1 MPAIS
6 FPTTP
11 VIGVVS
17 KDQDKLIHKNDFL
30 NPTNLTPTNSSTFL
44 KFYFKGIGSCFAS
57 LLVFSTLGIST
68 VINFEIKTPTWIR
81 LFNDVI
87 MFPKRLF
94 MIHGKL
100 PYNGIYGPV
109 YEEIL
114 FRYLLQEQLLKKI
127 PIQIL
132 NKNAPQYVS
141 AINTKTAKI
150 ARIAFSSAVY
160 ALAHMN
166 SPYPANG
173 VDSIVHKFALSLILG
188 AIQEST
194 GNLFYSTA
202 FHMGNNALP
211 AVILAII
218 PVVP

>member
-1 MPAIS
+1 VPAIS

-30 NPTNLTPTNSSTFL
+30 NPTNLTPTNSSTFS
-44 KFYFKGIGSCFAS
+44 KFYVKGIGFSFAS
-57 LLVFSTLGIST
+57 VPVLTLTSYP
-68 VINFEIKTPTWIR
+68 VINFEIKTPTWIQ
-81 LFNDVI
+81 LVIDVI
-87 MFPKRLF
+87 TFPQRLF
-94 MIHGKL
+94 MIQGML
-100 PYNGIYGPV
+100 SYAGMYGPIC
-109 YEEIL
+109 EEFL

-127 PIQIL
+127 PTQIL
-132 NKNAPQYVS
+132 NKNAPQYAS
-141 AINTKTAKI
+141 AINTKIAKI
-150 ARIAFSSAVY
+150 VRIAFSSAAF
-160 ALAHMN
+160 ALAHTN
-166 SPYPANG
+166 NPYPMNG
-173 VDSIVHKFALSLILG
+173 AVSIVHKFALGLILG

-218 PVVP
+218 PVVAK

>member
-87 MFPKRLF
+87 IFPQRLF

-100 PYNGIYGPV
+100 PYYGIYAPV

-114 FRYLLQEQLLKKI
+114 FLNTHGFSVIKRRGSCYLNSFNEGKI
-127 PIQIL
+127 F
-132 NKNAPQYVS
+132 NS
-141 AINTKTAKI
+141 M
-150 ARIAFSSAVY
+150 SAV
-160 ALAHMN
+160 
-166 SPYPANG
+166 
-173 VDSIVHKFALSLILG
+173 F
-188 AIQEST
+188 
-194 GNLFYSTA
+194 
-202 FHMGNNALP
+202 
-211 AVILAII
+211 
-218 PVVP
+218 